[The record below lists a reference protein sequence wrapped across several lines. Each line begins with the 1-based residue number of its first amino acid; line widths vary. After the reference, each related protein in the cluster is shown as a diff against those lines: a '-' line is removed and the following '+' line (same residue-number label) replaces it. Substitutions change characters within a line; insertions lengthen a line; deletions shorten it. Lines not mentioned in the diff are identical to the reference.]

1 MNTGLRY
8 KVKVLELHYDMPSCT
23 VCVHV
28 VGPLCLPC
36 MNKRMLQL
44 FKNYLLQHHLADGR
58 SFMAW
63 ESHLTVTAL
72 YITPEWEMKSLVL
85 QTGPI
90 YDLQIW
96 AHIRQRN

>member
-1 MNTGLRY
+1 
-8 KVKVLELHYDMPSCT
+8 
-23 VCVHV
+23 
-28 VGPLCLPC
+28 
-36 MNKRMLQL
+36 
-44 FKNYLLQHHLADGR
+44 
-58 SFMAW
+58 MAW

-96 AHIRQRN
+96 AH